1 MVEVSAE
8 ELAEPAG
15 RTAEMPDQITVT
27 SSSTDAAQLA
37 GGTHA
42 PVDGQD
48 RAVTSIR
55 EQFNPGR
62 RPPEHL
68 AAVGLR
74 LLATTHVAPARFRW
88 HHGVQ
93 VLSHQ
98 EACHQRRDAEGRR
111 RSRGSLEL
119 AAL

>member
-37 GGTHA
+37 CGTHA

-55 EQFNPGR
+55 EQFNPLG
-62 RPPEHL
+62 
-68 AAVGLR
+68 VGLR
-74 LLATTHVAPARFRW
+74 SIWPQSVC
-88 HHGVQ
+88 GY
-93 VLSHQ
+93 
-98 EACHQRRDAEGRR
+98 
-111 RSRGSLEL
+111 
-119 AAL
+119 